1 MNNLSQTLM
10 INLTL
15 GVWASASGLNFIEH
29 NRKRRQR
36 SKRSTSDLNIAFR
49 RRNHECGHARAFD
62 GPGGELAHGMKLFSY
77 KYLKPFFFKF
87 SLSKISAF
95 FPTAGQAHFDMDEKW
110 STKNRRGFNNLVQVA
125 THEVGHMLGLGH
137 SGRLKTFQYV

>member
-62 GPGGELAHGMKLFSY
+62 GPGGELAHGMKLFSFEY
-77 KYLKPFFFKF
+77 FKQFFSNFHQRKF
-87 SLSKISAF
+87 QLFFQLLVRPTLIWMKNGARKIEE
-95 FPTAGQAHFDMDEKW
+95 D
-110 STKNRRGFNNLVQVA
+110 LII
-125 THEVGHMLGLGH
+125 
-137 SGRLKTFQYV
+137 

>member
-1 MNNLSQTLM
+1 MNNISQNLM

-77 KYLKPFFFKF
+77 KYLKPFFRIFIIENF
-87 SLSKISAF
+87 SLFSNC
-95 FPTAGQAHFDMDEKW
+95 W
-110 STKNRRGFNNLVQVA
+110 SGTL
-125 THEVGHMLGLGH
+125 
-137 SGRLKTFQYV
+137 